1 MAGALIVSGGEKG
14 RDMLAEVLRGM
25 QMEITSACCGGGE
38 ARRLLIENDYE
49 LAVIN
54 SPLSDE
60 FGYEL
65 ASDAAM
71 QTGAGVVLI
80 VKAELADEISVKVE
94 DAGVFVVSKPLNR
107 ALLFSAIKMACA
119 AHRRLNAL
127 QQKNTQLQQKIDDI
141 RLVDRAKCALIQH
154 RQLTE
159 PQAHKYIERE
169 AMDSRKT
176 RREVAESILISC
188 EGKI

>member
-25 QMEITSACCGGGE
+25 QTETACVCSGAGE

-49 LAVIN
+49 LVIIN

-65 ASDAAM
+65 AVDMAL
-71 QTGAGVVLI
+71 QTGAGVVMI
-80 VKAELADEISVKVE
+80 VKTEIADEISLKVE
-94 DAGVFVVSKPLNR
+94 DAGVFVVPKPLNR
-107 ALLFSAIKMACA
+107 TLLFGAIKMASA
-119 AHRRLNAL
+119 SHRRLNAL
-127 QQKNTQLQQKIDDI
+127 QQKNNQLQQKIEDI

-159 PQAHKYIERE
+159 PQAHKYIEHE
-169 AMDSRKT
+169 AMDSRKS
-176 RREVAESILISC
+176 RREVAEQILISC
-188 EGKI
+188 EGHV